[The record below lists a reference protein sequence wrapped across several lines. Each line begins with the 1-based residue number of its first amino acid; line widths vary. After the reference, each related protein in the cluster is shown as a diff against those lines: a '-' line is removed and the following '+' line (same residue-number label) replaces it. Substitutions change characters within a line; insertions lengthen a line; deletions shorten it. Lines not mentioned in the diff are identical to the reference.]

1 MKCRSRTLWWESC
14 ALLPSLSMWHI
25 LLRSSPHCNQGPAA
39 KSQRQLVAGKQ
50 WEPRGVVLAGAPG
63 EQTATAAR
71 VPQFQ
76 EWVGWV
82 ESKRMTLGSP
92 SPPSQTHFLSLLS
105 THCCSKLCTI
115 VCLGRLL
122 QGGAPLLVFVQ
133 PVRELSGPSD
143 LSLTLSPEILSPL
156 TQAITFMGFVH
167 MV

>member
-39 KSQRQLVAGKQ
+39 KSQHQLVAGKQ

-63 EQTATAAR
+63 EQTPTAAR

-76 EWVGWV
+76 EWVGWI
-82 ESKRMTLGSP
+82 ESKRMTADSR
-92 SPPSQTHFLSLLS
+92 SPPSLFLSLLS
-105 THCCSKLCTI
+105 TQCCSKLCTI

-122 QGGAPLLVFVQ
+122 QGGAPALVFVQ
-133 PVRELSGPSD
+133 PVRELLGPSD
-143 LSLTLSPEILSPL
+143 LFFALSLEILSPF
-156 TQAITFMGFVH
+156 TQAITFMNVVH
-167 MV
+167 MA